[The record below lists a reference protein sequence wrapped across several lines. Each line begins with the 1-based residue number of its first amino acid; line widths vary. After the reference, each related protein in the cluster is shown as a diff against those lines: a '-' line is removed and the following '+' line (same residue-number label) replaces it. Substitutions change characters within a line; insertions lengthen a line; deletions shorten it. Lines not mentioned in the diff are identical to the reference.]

1 MKYILILLT
10 LLFFPL
16 NISAKEYIDISDNIS
31 LEKDDMKFINTY
43 KNIFKKEKIIHEKV
57 HIDMR

>member
-16 NISAKEYIDISDNIS
+16 NISAKEYIDTSDNIS
-31 LEKDDMKFINTY
+31 LEKDD
-43 KNIFKKEKIIHEKV
+43 KKIKL
-57 HIDMR
+57 